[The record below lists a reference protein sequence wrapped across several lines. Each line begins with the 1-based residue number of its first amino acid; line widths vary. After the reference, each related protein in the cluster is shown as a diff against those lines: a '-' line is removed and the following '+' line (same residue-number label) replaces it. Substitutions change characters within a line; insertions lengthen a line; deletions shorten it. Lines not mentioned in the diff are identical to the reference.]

1 MSLPQRIRLIG
12 VASAVALAVTACAG
26 DTPEN
31 PASQDAPV
39 QGESSNADPEG
50 AGADVQFDFPSGWV
64 NLSENDLEPAAEQT
78 LNTLAEAA
86 GIEAEELH
94 ANAQTAD
101 MFLVDPDF
109 DDPAMPNNILVN
121 HEPGDAV
128 DALPTQEEM
137 TALFDEYGLTDEGFG
152 ERTSPIGEVVYGLAH
167 GSAEGIEQ
175 HLGMVFTFNDAGD
188 LVIVTVSVDNPAD
201 QNEITQTIAGSI
213 EDT

>member
-1 MSLPQRIRLIG
+1 MSPRQRACLAG
-12 VASAVALAVTACAG
+12 VVGAVALAVTACAG
-26 DTPEN
+26 NTPEN
-31 PASQDAPV
+31 PAAEDPPI
-39 QGESSNADPEG
+39 QGDSPSADPEG
-50 AGADVQFDFPSGWV
+50 AGADVSFDFPSGWV
-64 NLSENDLEPAAEQT
+64 NLSESDLEPAAEQT

-86 GIEAEELH
+86 GLEAEELH

-128 DALPTQEEM
+128 DGLPTEEEM
-137 TALFDEYGLTDEGFG
+137 AALFDDYGLTDEGYG
-152 ERTSPIGEVVYGLAH
+152 ERSGPIGEVVYGLAH